1 MSEEAVKNEEIV
13 EEGEIV
19 ELEDSAESADA
30 PEEQNEL
37 VQNEDN
43 NNVESEVESDKEELQ
58 DYSDKVQKRINTLT
72 RKLREAERG
81 QDSALQYAQSLQHKV
96 SRLENSV
103 NTVQQNSL
111 SESET
116 RLEAQKAQAMAS
128 LQKAHE
134 VSDYEKVAQAQDV
147 LAKLAVQEQK
157 VQEGKLN
164 IARQKNIVDQ
174 NAYNYAQQPVQ
185 QQSTFSPKM
194 QEWIDNGNGWFLN
207 NPVMHES
214 GVQIHQELEDEGFVI
229 ESDEY
234 FTEVN
239 KRIKAKH
246 PDYFGESAQSKPSQK
261 VASAGRVSG
270 NSGKKQIKLSPS
282 EVQMAKK
289 LNVPL
294 KEYAKYVKR

>member
-1 MSEEAVKNEEIV
+1 MSEEAVKKEEVV

-19 ELEDSAESADA
+19 ELEDSVESADA

-37 VQNEDN
+37 VQNEGDD
-43 NNVESEVESDKEELQ
+43 NVESEAESDKEELQ

-96 SRLENSV
+96 GRLESSV

-164 IARQKNIVDQ
+164 IARQKTQEDQ
-174 NAYNYAQQPVQ
+174 NPFNYAQQPVQ
-185 QQSTFSPKM
+185 QQSTFSSKM
-194 QEWIDNGNGWFLN
+194 QGWIDEGNEWFLN
-207 NPVMHES
+207 NPIMHES
-214 GVQIHQELEDEGFVI
+214 GIKIHQELEDEGFVI

-239 KRIKAKH
+239 KRIKDKH
-246 PDYFGESAQSKPSQK
+246 PDYFGESVQTKPSQK

>member
-37 VQNEDN
+37 VQNEEN

-81 QDSALQYAQSLQHKV
+81 QDSALQYAQSLQQKV
-96 SRLENSV
+96 SRLETSV

>member
-19 ELEDSAESADA
+19 ELDDSVESTDA
-30 PEEQNEL
+30 SEEQTEL
-37 VQNEDN
+37 VQSEDN

-81 QDSALQYAQSLQHKV
+81 QDSALQYAQSLQQKV
-96 SRLENSV
+96 NRLETSV

-164 IARQKNIVDQ
+164 IARQKNLVNQ
-174 NAYNYAQQPVQ
+174 NVQNYVQPQVQ
-185 QQSTFSPKM
+185 QQSTFSSKM
-194 QEWIDNGNGWFLN
+194 QGWIEDGNDWFLN

-214 GVQIHQELEDEGFVI
+214 GVKIHQELEDEGFVI

>member
-1 MSEEAVKNEEIV
+1 MSEEAIKNEEVI

-19 ELEDSAESADA
+19 ELEDSVESADA
-30 PEEQNEL
+30 PEEQNEI
-37 VQNEDN
+37 VQNAEED
-43 NNVESEVESDKEELQ
+43 VVSEPESDKEELQ

-96 SRLENSV
+96 SRLETSV

-111 SESET
+111 TESET

-174 NAYNYAQQPVQ
+174 NAYNYAQQPAQ
-185 QQSTFSPKM
+185 QQSTFSSKM

-214 GVQIHQELEDEGFVI
+214 GVQIHQELEDEGFEI

-239 KRIKAKH
+239 KRIKVKH
-246 PDYFGESAQSKPSQK
+246 PNYFGETVQNKPSQK

-282 EVQMAKK
+282 EVHMAKK

>member
-1 MSEEAVKNEEIV
+1 MAEEAVKNEEIV

-19 ELEDSAESADA
+19 ELEDSVESTEA
-30 PEEQNEL
+30 PEEQIEL
-37 VQNEDN
+37 VQSEDN
-43 NNVESEVESDKEELQ
+43 NNVESQVEPDKEELQ

-81 QDSALQYAQSLQHKV
+81 QDSALQYAQSLQQKV
-96 SRLENSV
+96 SSLESSV

-111 SESET
+111 TESET
-116 RLEAQKAQAMAS
+116 RLEAQKAQAIAS

-134 VSDYEKVAQAQDV
+134 VADYEKVAQAQDV

-157 VQEGKLN
+157 VQENKLN
-164 IARQKNIVDQ
+164 IEKQKNLLDQ
-174 NAYNYAQQPVQ
+174 NVQNYVQPQVQ